1 MAVPLQMEQKTEI
14 RQMLD
19 MHLFLN
25 VKNKMQENWQNVLS
39 GLLITFNK

>member
-1 MAVPLQMEQKTEI
+1 MEVPLQMEQKTEI

-25 VKNKMQENWQNVLS
+25 VKNKMQ
-39 GLLITFNK
+39 